1 MSRLKLSARFT
12 LILTLVFLGGILI
25 GGTVY
30 WRALQGQAQQEIAAQ
45 GTLLIES
52 MNAVRGYTSGHI
64 RPLLADELAASSEF
78 IPETVPAFSA
88 RTVFENFR
96 GQLDFET
103 YLYREAALNP
113 TNPIDTADEFEAAL
127 LDEMI
132 SGAMPA
138 EGPASSGGEVSGYR
152 TLDEARLFYIARP
165 LTITSESCLECHS
178 SPQNAPAS
186 LIATYGEDGGFGWE
200 VGQVVAAQIIYVP
213 AGQVFDAA
221 WQTFTLV
228 MSVFIVLFALII
240 LLINALLRRYVIQ
253 PVDVLS
259 GLARKIS
266 ADENFSSD
274 LESTAL
280 QAVTARPDE
289 LGDLAQ
295 VFQKMAAEVYART
308 SMLKQQ
314 VQQLIIKIDQIR
326 RKEQVSD
333 VVDTEFFNELQKRA
347 NELRQRGQDEGGDKE
362 NPAE

>member
-1 MSRLKLSARFT
+1 MKS
-12 LILTLVFLGGILI
+12 LTRMTF
-25 GGTVY
+25 
-30 WRALQGQAQQEIAAQ
+30 
-45 GTLLIES
+45 
-52 MNAVRGYTSGHI
+52 
-64 RPLLADELAASSEF
+64 PLLACLVLTLSACNLGAPVADPAA
-78 IPETVPAFSA
+78 
-88 RTVFENFR
+88 
-96 GQLDFET
+96 GG
-103 YLYREAALNP
+103 AA
-113 TNPIDTADEFEAAL
+113 D
-127 LDEMI
+127 
-132 SGAMPA
+132 
-138 EGPASSGGEVSGYR
+138 PASSGGEVSGYR

-165 LTITSESCLECHS
+165 LRITSESCLECHS

-186 LIATYGEDGGFGWE
+186 LIATYGEEGGFGWE

-228 MSVFIVLFALII
+228 MSVFVVLFALII

-274 LESTAL
+274 LESAAL

-289 LGDLAQ
+289 LGNLAQ
-295 VFQKMAAEVYART
+295 VFHRMAAEVYART

-326 RKEQVSD
+326 RQEQVSD

-347 NELRQRGQDEGGDKE
+347 SELRQRGQDEGGDKE
-362 NPAE
+362 PPSE